1 METYIG
7 TKIVMA
13 EPCERW
19 EEGGDVK
26 AAVPGYKVIYPDGY
40 ESWSPKDVFEK
51 AYLPVV
57 TNPNLRTNAP
67 SISQQMVDEFIA
79 AVEVQTMGTKTT
91 VVRATLKN
99 GFEIVEASACVS
111 AENYDEAL
119 GAKICLG
126 KIKDK
131 IWMLLGFLLQ
141 TAVNGV
147 NGTNTEGKEPEGPD
161 IVLRRLTFGQALEAA
176 KRGKRIARAGWN
188 GKGQYVELGQNIYYK
203 HENEPALMA
212 CHDDIGSQ
220 ALVFCGTR
228 GRQVGWLASQSD
240 MLAEDWMVIG

>member
-1 METYIG
+1 MQTYIG

-19 EEGGDVK
+19 EEHGDIK
-26 AAVPGYKVIYPDGY
+26 AAVPGYKVVYPDGY
-40 ESWSPKDVFEK
+40 ESWSPKGVFEK

-67 SISQQMVDEFIA
+67 SIGQQMVDEFIA
-79 AVEVQTMGTKTT
+79 AVEVQTVGTKTT

-111 AENYDEAL
+111 AENYDEEL
-119 GAKICLG
+119 GARICLK

-131 IWMLLGFLLQ
+131 VWMLLGFLLQ
-141 TAVNGV
+141 TAVSGV
-147 NGTNTEGKEPEGPD
+147 NGANIEEKPEGPD

-188 GKGQYVELGQNIYYK
+188 GKGQYVELGKNIYYK
-203 HENEPALMA
+203 HEDEPTLMA

>member
-1 METYIG
+1 MQTYIG

-51 AYLPVV
+51 AYLKVV
-57 TNPNLRTNAP
+57 ANPDLKTNAP
-67 SISQQMVDEFIA
+67 SISQQMVDDFIA
-79 AVEVQTMGTKTT
+79 AVEVQTMGIKTT
-91 VVRATLKN
+91 VVQAMLKN
-99 GFEIVEASACVS
+99 GFEIVEASGCVS
-111 AENYDEAL
+111 AENYDEEM
-119 GAKICLG
+119 GASICLE

-131 IWMLLGFLLQ
+131 VWMLLGFLLQ

-147 NGTNTEGKEPEGPD
+147 NAKEFRCENMKNPD
-161 IVLRRLTFGQALEAA
+161 KGLNFGQALEAA

-188 GKGQYVELGQNIYYK
+188 GKGQYVELGKNIYYK
-203 HENEPALMA
+203 HEDEPTLMA